1 MPITPTP
8 ANILRASLEQHNETF
23 ENLLKLIPAQY
34 YIVNE
39 QKIEEQMAN
48 KFQKHS
54 KKQKGFKHAAEV
66 AAAKQAAKRQKLDP
80 ANQKTVVDI
89 QNERS
94 AEEAS
99 SPKKT
104 KKRPTKIAGSE
115 DDSGSD
121 GDMDV
126 DFDQGDD
133 EDAPQEEEEFIPMPS
148 AEGGFASL
156 RQKLHDKIA
165 NLRNR
170 HSSLKGEPGSKDE
183 LLEERRQQRALLRE
197 RRRKET
203 RERVRREA
211 EARKKP
217 EKEKNE
223 KGPAQIKGNVAK
235 TQLLVPESGPH
246 SKLANVA
253 FSTVTDP
260 SSSRGA
266 SSNAASSKYKSLKAS
281 SDPKQALAQLQ
292 AKKAKLE
299 SLPEEKKKEIA
310 EREQWAKAE
319 ARMEGV
325 KVRDDEA
332 RLKKAAKRKDK
343 EKQKSKKD
351 WTERKEQVTAAM
363 AARQKK
369 RTDNI
374 AMRNER
380 RKDKKSGGSSGKKG
394 AAGKGKARPGFE
406 GKKTFGT
413 GKKGKSK

>member
-54 KKQKGFKHAAEV
+54 KKQKGLKHAAEV
-66 AAAKQAAKRQKLDP
+66 AAAKQAAKRQK
-80 ANQKTVVDI
+80 
-89 QNERS
+89 
-94 AEEAS
+94 
-99 SPKKT
+99 
-104 KKRPTKIAGSE
+104 
-115 DDSGSD
+115 
-121 GDMDV
+121 
-126 DFDQGDD
+126 GDD

-211 EARKKP
+211 EARRKP

-281 SDPKQALAQLQ
+281 SDPKQALAQLH